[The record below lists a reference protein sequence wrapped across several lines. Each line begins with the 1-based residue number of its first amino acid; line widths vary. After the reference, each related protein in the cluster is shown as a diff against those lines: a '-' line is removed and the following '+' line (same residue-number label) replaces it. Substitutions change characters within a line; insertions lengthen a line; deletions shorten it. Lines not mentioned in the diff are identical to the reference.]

1 MNKLNYNMRF
11 FTTSTQINNVTFQ
24 NIGNLYLR
32 QFNDSALQQLIKPK
46 KSNLIISGNIS
57 YINNNIFKLL
67 TFASINFE
75 KVFYVPG
82 IMELSNE
89 NTNYTVDELV
99 ETLQICCSKYYNVEV
114 LSNSS
119 YNWTDY
125 DLQIVGSTYWGNVKQ
140 NKLFMDSQY
149 YSKMYDKYRKLM
161 TPDMINELH
170 TNSVK
175 YLSKLDLR
183 TNKILISHYPMYTTN
198 SYDLDGIQYIPF
210 KNNINNIIKSVD
222 STQ

>member
-1 MNKLNYNMRF
+1 MK
-11 FTTSTQINNVTFQ
+11 
-24 NIGNLYLR
+24 
-32 QFNDSALQQLIKPK
+32 
-46 KSNLIISGNIS
+46 
-57 YINNNIFKLL
+57 
-67 TFASINFE
+67 
-75 KVFYVPG
+75 
-82 IMELSNE
+82 
-89 NTNYTVDELV
+89 
-99 ETLQICCSKYYNVEV
+99 
-114 LSNSS
+114 
-119 YNWTDY
+119 DY

-222 STQ
+222 SMQ

>member
-222 STQ
+222 SMQ

>member
-1 MNKLNYNMRF
+1 MRF
-11 FTTSTQINNVTFQ
+11 SNILHQINNFNNVTFQ

-32 QFNDSALQQLIKPK
+32 HFSDSTLLQLIKPK
-46 KSNLIISGNIS
+46 KSNLIISGNVS

-67 TFASINFE
+67 TYASINFE

-99 ETLQICCSKYYNVEV
+99 ETLQICCSKYYNIEV

-119 YNWTDY
+119 YHWTDH

-140 NKLFMDSQY
+140 AKLFMDSLY

-170 TNSVK
+170 HGSVK
-175 YLSKLDLR
+175 YLSNLDLR
-183 TNKILISHYPMYTTN
+183 TNKIVISHYPMYTLN

-222 STQ
+222 SMQ

>member
-46 KSNLIISGNIS
+46 KSNLIISGNVS

-67 TFASINFE
+67 TYASINFE

-89 NTNYTVDELV
+89 NTNYTVDESL